1 MLHTHW
7 WTLSPLTTGKRMIHG
22 TALLEDA
29 QLDSWLEYDVSIL
42 VHSVF
47 QKLKYTI
54 CLTGR
59 SLPIAL
65 GSCAFIGA
73 TVGVYDYTAGVQGK
87 DDTIDK
93 PKSKEEKRKAFFKQ
107 PPAPLIPNSQS
118 PAEV

>member
-1 MLHTHW
+1 MGFFGALGATYALVDAIAANNRETHDPW
-7 WTLSPLTTGKRMIHG
+7 NGAIG
-22 TALLEDA
+22 GCAA
-29 QLDSWLEYDVSIL
+29 GFL
-42 VHSVF
+42 VGVRR
-47 QKLKYTI
+47 
-54 CLTGR
+54 R

-118 PAEV
+118 PAEQ